1 MEAYACSNGGWL
13 ASVQDEHPEEDHP
26 LPASWKAEGCLLTG
40 APSVLSLF
48 LRVTSGKEIAPW
60 AVGCA
65 ASAIA
70 KESKQVGSGQLHQ
83 CGRHCSLSEGQRRDV
98 GSKGKCNRSIRRKTT
113 WATPLEPLGLCTVS
127 HRSLCPA
134 ASISHNDFFFH
145 SPTVVWK
152 DCDSDTNWKKKK
164 TLGVQT

>member
-1 MEAYACSNGGWL
+1 MLAAMGWL

-40 APSVLSLF
+40 APSILSLF

-83 CGRHCSLSEGQRRDV
+83 CGRHRSLSEGQRRDV

-134 ASISHNDFFFH
+134 ASISHNDFFFTH
-145 SPTVVWK
+145 PQLFEKTV
-152 DCDSDTNWKKKK
+152 TLTPIEKKK